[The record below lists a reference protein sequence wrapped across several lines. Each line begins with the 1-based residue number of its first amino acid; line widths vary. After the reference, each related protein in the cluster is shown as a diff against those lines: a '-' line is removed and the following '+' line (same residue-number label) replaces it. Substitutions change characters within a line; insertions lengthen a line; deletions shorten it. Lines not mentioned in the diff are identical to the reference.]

1 MWHVSYLPD
10 VLKFWVQSRRS
21 ANPENGVM
29 LAEAALTLRVL
40 VCPGPVNG
48 AVQSSFR
55 DAAEL
60 LARTERK
67 REGSKPSSLC
77 T

>member
-1 MWHVSYLPD
+1 M
-10 VLKFWVQSRRS
+10 LKFWVQSRRS
-21 ANPENGVM
+21 ANPENGVV

-55 DAAEL
+55 EAAKL
-60 LARTERK
+60 LAGIEGNL
-67 REGSKPSSLC
+67 EGSKPSSQC